1 MKTDQEQSNPVN
13 FSRVFARRC
22 FLFNVF
28 IVTYELRLPQ
38 PLTYDYHQWANGS
51 VWRCPHAKLLH
62 FLPWIFLYLPPWTVI
77 IPPSNISNVSLSIGP
92 HPSHASSLHSSPSLS
107 QLLSPRNPEA
117 GASTHRSQLL
127 LYYLWTCHLNTTL
140 FLFRLLFICENLS
153 HALYVLLLPITSVPR
168 SFMPQSSPLYFTA
181 HFY

>member
-28 IVTYELRLPQ
+28 IVTYELRVPQ

-62 FLPWIFLYLPPWTVI
+62 FLPWIFLYLPPWTAI

-117 GASTHRSQLL
+117 GAPTHRSQLL

-140 FLFRLLFICENLS
+140 FLFRLLLFHLWKSFTRSLRFASS
-153 HALYVLLLPITSVPR
+153 HNRRSSEFRASV
-168 SFMPQSSPLYFTA
+168 
-181 HFY
+181 